1 MADRTPVVD
10 WSGNY
15 EETCL
20 QLAKHLG
27 KSKIRRKLFDEIYGR
42 VSKPRSRKQMV
53 AATKLKSKDGQ
64 QAQNELDR
72 LARFGLIRRIKNEGS
87 VAVSDG
93 SRWLYLKDEN
103 VRAHRAQILKYANN
117 PKEANKVPTKRRP
130 QGSTTVVVTRRSLKK
145 RKHLDVLYLTAN
157 PDIDLRVEA
166 EVNQVQQE
174 VRGSKLRD
182 NIDVHYRPAANLDS
196 LIQGLNDH
204 TPAIIHFSGHG
215 NESGV
220 GTDNAKS
227 ARSAGKLVSFEL
239 LAKAIA
245 ATDTPPQVIVLNS
258 CKSAGAKKSF
268 FPPAKA
274 IVAMGDSIGDL
285 AATAFA
291 AKFYAAIAA
300 GQSLHSAFAQGKV
313 AVEAVSIDEADT
325 PELILAEN
333 VNPKKII
340 LT

>member
-1 MADRTPVVD
+1 MAGRTPVVD

-15 EETCL
+15 EENCT

-27 KSKIRRKLFDEIYGR
+27 KNKIRRKLFDAIYGR
-42 VSKPRSRKQMV
+42 VSKPRSRKQMI
-53 AATKLKSKDGQ
+53 AATKLKSSDGQ
-64 QAQNELDR
+64 QAQNELDH
-72 LARFGLIRRIKNEGS
+72 LAKYGLIKQINNKGN
-87 VAVSDG
+87 VFVDDG
-93 SRWLYLKDEN
+93 SRWLYLKDED
-103 VRAHRAQILKYANN
+103 VRAHRARILRHANN
-117 PKEANKVPTKRRP
+117 PGEAKEVPTKRRP
-130 QGSTTVVVTRRSLKK
+130 QGLTTVAMTRHFLKK

-157 PDIDLRVEA
+157 PRGDLRVEA
-166 EVNQVQQE
+166 EVNKVQQE

-182 NIDVHYRPAANLDS
+182 NIDVHYQPAANLDS

-204 TPAIIHFSGHG
+204 VPTIVHFSGHG

-220 GTDNAKS
+220 GTDDAAS
-227 ARSAGKLVSFEL
+227 AHPVGKLVSFEL

-245 ATDTPPQVIVLNS
+245 ATDTPPQIIVLNS

-285 AATAFA
+285 AAIAFA

-325 PELILAEN
+325 PELVLAEK
-333 VNPKKII
+333 VNPKRII

>member
-27 KSKIRRKLFDEIYGR
+27 KSKIRRKLFDAIYGR
-42 VSKPRSRKQMV
+42 VSRPRSKKQMV
-53 AATKLKSKDGQ
+53 AATKLKSSDGQ

-72 LARFGLIRRIKNEGS
+72 LARYGLINRIKNEGN
-87 VAVSDG
+87 VAVDDG
-93 SRWLYLKDEN
+93 SRWLYRKDEN
-103 VRAHRAQILKYANN
+103 VRAHRAQILKHANN
-117 PKEANKVPTKRRP
+117 PEEAEKVPTKRRP
-130 QGSTTVVVTRRSLKK
+130 QGSTTVVRRSLKK

-157 PDIDLRVEA
+157 PSGDLRVEA

-174 VRGSKLRD
+174 VRGSKFRD
-182 NIDVHYRPAANLDS
+182 NIDAHYRPAANLDS

-204 TPAIIHFSGHG
+204 APAIIHFSGHG

-220 GTDNAKS
+220 GTDDAKS
-227 ARSAGKLVSFEL
+227 ARPAGKLVSFEL

-245 ATDTPPQVIVLNS
+245 ATDAPPQVIVLNS

-268 FPPAKA
+268 CPPAKA

-285 AATAFA
+285 AAIAFA

-313 AVEAVSIDEADT
+313 AVEAVSIDEGDT
-325 PELILAEN
+325 PELVLAEK